1 VWYTVENRR
10 VEMSGNG
17 SGAYELKHRGKI
29 HRASEFSE
37 LKKWVMESR
46 VAAEDEFRVA
56 GTEKWFPVLG
66 EPEFAEFLSPDS
78 RWIARMASGEY
89 KAHSFEV
96 IVEWARQGRITD
108 DAVVEGP
115 KTPPGGVKATALPA
129 IAPFLRKQPA
139 ERRIRPVLRIDGQQF
154 TAPDTRT
161 IKQWITESRVPVDA
175 EISLEGKDW
184 EPVSNCGLFDLEDW
198 PPAAHGRIEEEYL
211 PEMPSSE
218 SVPADVAIPV
228 AEESPEEED
237 ATSVP
242 EQTFREIR
250 EITEE
255 ADKQNQVPYTVI
267 SGNSETAVES
277 IIQLKHLLK
286 KKMIFSYDEIKHPS
300 ITEET
305 ISVGEFLEKQK
316 SSGGSL
322 VLKLFLGVLV
332 AAAVAVALDYF
343 VVDFIPWLP

>member
-1 VWYTVENRR
+1 
-10 VEMSGNG
+10 MSGNG

-66 EPEFAEFLSPDS
+66 EPEFAEFLGPNN

-89 KAHSFEV
+89 KAHSFEI
-96 IVEWARQGRITD
+96 IVGWARQGRITD

-129 IAPFLRKQPA
+129 IAPFLRKLPV
-139 ERRIRPVLRIDGQQF
+139 ERCIRPVLRIDGQRF
-154 TAPDTRT
+154 TAPDTQT
-161 IKQWITESRVPVDA
+161 IKQWIKESRVPVEA

-198 PPAAHGRIEEEYL
+198 PSAAHGRIEEEYL
-211 PEMPSSE
+211 PEMPSPE
-218 SVPADVAIPV
+218 PVPAPV
-228 AEESPEEED
+228 KVIVPEESPEEENET
-237 ATSVP
+237 AVP

-255 ADKQNQVPYTVI
+255 ADTQSQVPYTVV

-277 IIQLKHLLK
+277 ITQLKHLLR
-286 KKMIFSYDEIKHPS
+286 KKMVFSYDEIKHPS
-300 ITEET
+300 IAEET
-305 ISVGEFLEKQK
+305 LSVGEFLEKRK
-316 SSGGSL
+316 LSGESL
-322 VLKLFLGVLV
+322 VFKLLWGVP
-332 AAAVAVALDYF
+332 AAAAIAFALEYLK
-343 VVDFIPWLP
+343 VVDLVSWLP

>member
-1 VWYTVENRR
+1 
-10 VEMSGNG
+10 MSGNG

-46 VAAEDEFRVA
+46 VAAEDKFRVA

-66 EPEFAEFLSPDS
+66 EPEFAEFLGPNS
-78 RWIARMASGEY
+78 RWIVRMASGEY
-89 KAHSFEV
+89 KAHSFG
-96 IVEWARQGRITD
+96 IIAEWCRQGRITD

-129 IAPFLRKQPA
+129 IAPFLRQQPS
-139 ERRIRPVLRIDGQQF
+139 EKHVRPVLRIDGQQF
-154 TAPDTRT
+154 TAPDTEAIR
-161 IKQWITESRVPVDA
+161 QWIKESRVPVDA

-211 PEMPSSE
+211 PEMPAPK
-218 SVPADVAIPV
+218 SVPEPAKMIVS
-228 AEESPEEED
+228 EESPEEENET
-237 ATSVP
+237 AVP

-250 EITEE
+250 EITRE
-255 ADKQNQVPYTVI
+255 ADSESSVPYTVL

-277 IIQLKHLLK
+277 ITQLKHLLR

-300 ITEET
+300 IREET
-305 ISVGEFLEKQK
+305 ISVGEFLEKRK
-316 SSGGSL
+316 LSGESL
-322 VLKLFLGVLV
+322 VFKLLWVV
-332 AAAVAVALDYF
+332 PAAAAIAFALEYF
-343 VVDFIPWLP
+343 KVVDFVSWLP

>member
-1 VWYTVENRR
+1 
-10 VEMSGNG
+10 MSGNG

-66 EPEFAEFLSPDS
+66 EPEFAELLGPDS
-78 RWIARMASGEY
+78 HWIARMASGEY
-89 KAHSFEV
+89 KAHSFEI

-139 ERRIRPVLRIDGQQF
+139 ERRLRPVIRIDGQQF
-154 TAPDTRT
+154 TAPDTQT
-161 IKQWITESRVPVDA
+161 IKQWIKESRVPVEA

-198 PPAAHGRIEEEYL
+198 PPAAHGRIEEDYL

-218 SVPADVAIPV
+218 SVPEPV
-228 AEESPEEED
+228 KISVPEESLED
-237 ATSVP
+237 EDETSVP

-255 ADKQNQVPYTVI
+255 ADAQSQVPYTVI

-277 IIQLKHLLK
+277 ITQLKHLLK

-305 ISVGEFLEKQK
+305 LSVGEFLEKQR
-316 SSGGSL
+316 SPGGGL
-322 VLKLFLGVLV
+322 VLKLFLGVLA
-332 AAAVAVALDYF
+332 AAAVAIALDYF